1 MPRNRTK
8 DKAVLSGIEK
18 APTGIDGLDQITG
31 GGLPRGRPTLICGG
45 PGCGK
50 TLLGMEFLVKG
61 ATLFNEPGVHIAFEE
76 TPTELAQNVA
86 SLGFDVEGLVRA
98 EKLAFDHIH
107 IDANEIAETGEFD
120 LEGLFIRIGLAI
132 DSVNAKRIV
141 LDTIETLFAGL
152 SNEAVLRSELIR
164 LFRWLKDRGV
174 TAIVTGE
181 RGEGQLTRQGME
193 EYVSDC
199 VILLDH
205 RVNDQLSTRR
215 LRIVKYRGSTHGTNE
230 YPFLI
235 QEAGISVL
243 PITSIGMLHGAS
255 NERISSGV
263 ERLDT
268 MLDGKGFYRG
278 SSIMVSGQAGTGKTT
293 FAARFVEAAC
303 QRGEKCIYFA
313 FEESERQIVRNMQS
327 VGIDLD
333 IWIKRG
339 LLRVFAS
346 RPTFSGLEAHLV
358 EIHKH
363 INDIKPDVVVVDPLS
378 NFLTVG
384 SALEAHL
391 LLIRLI
397 DYLKSEQIT
406 GYFTDLTIG
415 AGIKEFTDV
424 KISSI
429 IDTWIQLRS
438 IELAGERNR
447 AIYVLKSR
455 GMAHSNQIR
464 EVRFS
469 NNGIEL
475 VDVYIGPE
483 GVLTGSMRASQEAK
497 ERAAALELLQSQ
509 QRQQYAI
516 DAKRKALEGQMRAL
530 ESEFA
535 ALSLESDL
543 FNAQAADLATIV
555 TENRKE
561 MSRRRGFD
569 AEAKDSNG
577 RRAKAQRGRSS

>member
-1 MPRNRTK
+1 
-8 DKAVLSGIEK
+8 
-18 APTGIDGLDQITG
+18 
-31 GGLPRGRPTLICGG
+31 
-45 PGCGK
+45 
-50 TLLGMEFLVKG
+50 MEFLVKG

-384 SALEAHL
+384 SALEAHS

>member
-1 MPRNRTK
+1 M
-8 DKAVLSGIEK
+8 
-18 APTGIDGLDQITG
+18 
-31 GGLPRGRPTLICGG
+31 
-45 PGCGK
+45 
-50 TLLGMEFLVKG
+50 
-61 ATLFNEPGVHIAFEE
+61 
-76 TPTELAQNVA
+76 
-86 SLGFDVEGLVRA
+86 
-98 EKLAFDHIH
+98 
-107 IDANEIAETGEFD
+107 
-120 LEGLFIRIGLAI
+120 
-132 DSVNAKRIV
+132 
-141 LDTIETLFAGL
+141 
-152 SNEAVLRSELIR
+152 
-164 LFRWLKDRGV
+164 
-174 TAIVTGE
+174 
-181 RGEGQLTRQGME
+181 
-193 EYVSDC
+193 
-199 VILLDH
+199 
-205 RVNDQLSTRR
+205 
-215 LRIVKYRGSTHGTNE
+215 
-230 YPFLI
+230 
-235 QEAGISVL
+235 
-243 PITSIGMLHGAS
+243 
-255 NERISSGV
+255 
-263 ERLDT
+263 
-268 MLDGKGFYRG
+268 
-278 SSIMVSGQAGTGKTT
+278 
-293 FAARFVEAAC
+293 EAAC

-384 SALEAHL
+384 SALEAHS

-483 GVLTGSMRASQEAK
+483 GVLTGLMRASQEAK

-509 QRQQYAI
+509 QRFQYAEHAHH
-516 DAKRKALEGQMRAL
+516 AKRKALEGQMRAL